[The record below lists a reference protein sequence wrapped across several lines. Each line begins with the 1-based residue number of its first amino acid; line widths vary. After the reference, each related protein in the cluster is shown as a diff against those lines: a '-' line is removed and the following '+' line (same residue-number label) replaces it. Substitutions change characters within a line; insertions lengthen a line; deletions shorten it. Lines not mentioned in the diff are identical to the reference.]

1 MKNSL
6 SLLAIVLLATTSGLA
21 QKYFTRTA
29 EVSFFSEAPTENIEA
44 QNRQVTCILNTE
56 NGELAFSVQLMGFH
70 FEKALMEEHFNEN
83 YVESHKYPKSTF
95 KGKVLDFEKIDIK
108 NPGKHMVTVEGDMF
122 LHGETKTIKANGE
135 LTIVAEEMLLS
146 SKFDLRIEDYKISIP
161 KAVISKIAESI
172 EVSLTANL
180 TEYGKKPTQ

>member
-1 MKNSL
+1 MKNNV
-6 SLLAIVLLATTSGLA
+6 LLFAIILLATTSGLA

-29 EVSFFSEAPTENIEA
+29 KVSFFSEAPTENIEA

-95 KGKVLDFEKIDIK
+95 KGKVIDFENIDIK
-108 NPGKHMVTVEGDMF
+108 TSGKHNITVEGDMS
-122 LHGETKTIKANGE
+122 LHGETKTIKAKGE
-135 LTIVAEEMLLS
+135 LTIAGDEILLS
-146 SKFDLRIEDYKISIP
+146 SKFDMRIEDYKISIP
-161 KAVISKIAESI
+161 KAVINKIAESI
-172 EVSLTANL
+172 EVSLMATL
-180 TEYGKKPTQ
+180 TEYKK

>member
-1 MKNSL
+1 MNSKNNT
-6 SLLAIVLLATTSGLA
+6 LLIVIFLLATTTGLA

-29 EVSFFSEAPTENIEA
+29 EVNFFSEAPTENIEA

-95 KGKVLDFEKIDIK
+95 KGKILDFENIDIK
-108 NPGKHMVTVEGDMF
+108 KDGKHKVIVEGEMS
-122 LHGETKTIKANGE
+122 LHGETETIKANGE
-135 LTIVAEEMLLS
+135 LTIAGEEILLS
-146 SKFDLRIEDYKISIP
+146 SKFDMRIEDYKIDIP
-161 KAVISKIAESI
+161 KAVINKIAETI
-172 EVSLTANL
+172 EVSLLAAL
-180 TEYGKKPTQ
+180 TEYKK

>member
-1 MKNSL
+1 MKNTVF
-6 SLLAIVLLATTSGLA
+6 LLAFTLLATTSGLA

-95 KGKVLDFEKIDIK
+95 KGRVVDFEKIDLK
-108 NPGKHMVTVEGDMF
+108 SPGKHPVAVEGEMSI
-122 LHGETKTIKANGE
+122 HGQTKT
-135 LTIVAEEMLLS
+135 
-146 SKFDLRIEDYKISIP
+146 
-161 KAVISKIAESI
+161 
-172 EVSLTANL
+172 
-180 TEYGKKPTQ
+180 

>member
-1 MKNSL
+1 MKNNVFI
-6 SLLAIVLLATTSGLA
+6 LAFILLATTPGLA

-95 KGKVLDFEKIDIK
+95 KGKIVGFENIDLK
-108 NPGKHMVTVEGDMF
+108 SAGKHKVIVEGDMT
-122 LHGETKTIKANGE
+122 LHGETRTIKANGE
-135 LTIVAEEMLLS
+135 VTVAGEEILLS
-146 SKFDLRIEDYKISIP
+146 SKFEMRIEDYKISIP
-161 KAVISKIAESI
+161 KAVINKIAESI
-172 EVSLTANL
+172 EVSLMATL
-180 TEYGKKPTQ
+180 TEYKK

>member
-1 MKNSL
+1 MKNNVFI
-6 SLLAIVLLATTSGLA
+6 LAFILLATTSGLA

-95 KGKVLDFEKIDIK
+95 KGKIVGFENIDLK
-108 NPGKHMVTVEGDMF
+108 SAGKHKVIVEGEMS
-122 LHGETKTIKANGE
+122 LHGETKPIKANGE
-135 LTIVAEEMLLS
+135 LTVAGEEILLS
-146 SKFDLRIEDYKISIP
+146 SKFEISIEDYKISIP
-161 KAVISKIAESI
+161 KAVINKIAESI
-172 EVSLTANL
+172 EVSLLATL
-180 TEYGKKPTQ
+180 TEYKK

>member
-1 MKNSL
+1 MKNNV
-6 SLLAIVLLATTSGLA
+6 LLFTFILLATTSGLA

-44 QNRQVTCILNTE
+44 QNRQVTCILNTD

-95 KGKVLDFEKIDIK
+95 KGKVLEFESIDLK
-108 NPGKHMVTVEGDMF
+108 SPGKHQVTVEGEMS
-122 LHGETKTIKANGE
+122 LHGETKSIKANGE
-135 LTIVAEEMLLS
+135 LKVEGEEILLS
-146 SKFDLRIEDYKISIP
+146 SKFDMKIEDYKISIP
-161 KAVISKIAESI
+161 KAVINKIAESI
-172 EVSLTANL
+172 EVSLLATL
-180 TEYGKKPTQ
+180 TEYKK

>member
-1 MKNSL
+1 MKNNIL
-6 SLLAIVLLATTSGLA
+6 IFAFILLATTSGLA

-29 EVSFFSEAPTENIEA
+29 EVGFFSEAPTENIEA

-95 KGKVLDFEKIDIK
+95 KGKILDFENIDLK
-108 NPGKHMVTVEGDMF
+108 SPGKHKIIVEGDMF
-122 LHGETKTIKANGE
+122 LHGETKTVKADGE
-135 LTIVAEEMLLS
+135 ITIAGEEILLS
-146 SKFDLRIEDYKISIP
+146 SKFDMRIEDYKIAIP
-161 KAVISKIAESI
+161 KAVINMIAESI
-172 EVSLTANL
+172 EISLLATL
-180 TEYGKKPTQ
+180 TEYKK

>member
-1 MKNSL
+1 MKNNVFI
-6 SLLAIVLLATTSGLA
+6 LAFILLATTSGLA

-95 KGKVLDFEKIDIK
+95 KGKIVGFENIDLK
-108 NPGKHMVTVEGDMF
+108 NAGKHKVIVEGDMT
-122 LHGETKTIKANGE
+122 LHGETRTIKANGE
-135 LTIVAEEMLLS
+135 VTVAGEEILLS
-146 SKFDLRIEDYKISIP
+146 SKFEMRIEDYKISIP
-161 KAVISKIAESI
+161 KAVINKIAESI
-172 EVSLTANL
+172 EVSLLATL
-180 TEYGKKPTQ
+180 TEYKK

>member
-1 MKNSL
+1 MKNNI
-6 SLLAIVLLATTSGLA
+6 LLFAFILLATTSGLA

-29 EVSFFSEAPTENIEA
+29 EVGFFSEAPTENIDA

-95 KGKVLDFEKIDIK
+95 KGKILDFDKIDL
-108 NPGKHMVTVEGDMF
+108 NSAGKHKVIVEGDMF
-122 LHGETKTIKANGE
+122 LHGETKAIKANGE
-135 LTIVAEEMLLS
+135 LTVAGEEILLS
-146 SKFDLRIEDYKISIP
+146 SKFNMQIEDYKIAIP

-172 EVSLTANL
+172 EVSLMASL
-180 TEYGKKPTQ
+180 TEYKK

>member
-1 MKNSL
+1 MKNNVFI
-6 SLLAIVLLATTSGLA
+6 LAFILLATTSGLA

-95 KGKVLDFEKIDIK
+95 KGKIVGFENIDLK
-108 NPGKHMVTVEGDMF
+108 SAGKHKVIVEGDMS
-122 LHGETKTIKANGE
+122 LHGETRAIKANGE
-135 LTIVAEEMLLS
+135 VTVAGEEILLS
-146 SKFDLRIEDYKISIP
+146 SKFEMRIEDYKISIP
-161 KAVISKIAESI
+161 KAVINKIAESI
-172 EVSLTANL
+172 EVSLLATL
-180 TEYGKKPTQ
+180 TEYKK